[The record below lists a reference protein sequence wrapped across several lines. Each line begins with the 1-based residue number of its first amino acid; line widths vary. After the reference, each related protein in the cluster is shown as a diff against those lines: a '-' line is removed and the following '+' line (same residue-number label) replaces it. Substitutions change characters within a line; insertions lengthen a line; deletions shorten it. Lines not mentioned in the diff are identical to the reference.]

1 MHTLEA
7 AGGRQLHPGWP
18 ASGPS
23 SRSVRERQLRRY
35 GLALEDGAGPG
46 GDVTGANAGGGAN
59 GLGTPPLLI
68 PAGTRPWSP
77 RQFGVHRIRRARKL
91 QLCEF
96 ALEARPGLRARIPLA
111 DGLDVEVGAQ
121 DHERRRELLM
131 LLDEPVRWMLAL
143 ACKRGYRPIA
153 GGRRTPEVG
162 ERGDQR
168 SVGGCDLDSKRH
180 VRRCARERLW
190 TNKSPPALRDR
201 VRCPWRRRDLG
212 AREIVGIRPSGHHR
226 TIEVIAEDGRKSA
239 VGVAL

>member
-1 MHTLEA
+1 MPPLEA
-7 AGGRQLHPGWP
+7 AGASQLHPSWL

-35 GLALEDGAGPG
+35 GVALEDGARPG
-46 GDVTGANAGGGAN
+46 GDVSAANAGVVAS
-59 GLGTPPLLI
+59 GLVTSPVLI
-68 PAGTRPWSP
+68 PAIAGPWSG

-111 DGLDVEVGAQ
+111 HGLDIKVGAQ

-162 ERGDQR
+162 ERGHQR

-180 VRRCARERLW
+180 LRRCARERLW
-190 TNKSPPALRDR
+190 TNKYPPALRDR

-212 AREIVGIRPSGHHR
+212 AREIVGIRPPGHHR